1 MRIPCKPK
9 VKKPM
14 FSMFKSDPTKKLKKL
29 YEAKLKSAMEAQRGG
44 DIRSYSMLS
53 AEADVL
59 YKDLLAAEEAG
70 QKTAS

>member
-1 MRIPCKPK
+1 MRIPCKPT

-29 YEAKLKSAMEAQRGG
+29 YEAKLEAAMLAQRGG

-59 YKDLLAAEEAG
+59 YKEFLAAEEAA
-70 QKTAS
+70 QKK